1 MELQKREENKD
12 EKQIGKPNG
21 KRKKGKRYL
30 HKKKK
35 KHLHRKSKES
45 ILWANNSRV
54 NCAEKEIAEKD
65 SLVTSRNGDK
75 KHAILYSLLWH
86 RMTKPFLKPKLKTS
100 LLSFPGPKFGPF
112 AYFLANP
119 IFT

>member
-35 KHLHRKSKES
+35 K
-45 ILWANNSRV
+45 
-54 NCAEKEIAEKD
+54 
-65 SLVTSRNGDK
+65 TS
-75 KHAILYSLLWH
+75 AS
-86 RMTKPFLKPKLKTS
+86 
-100 LLSFPGPKFGPF
+100 
-112 AYFLANP
+112 
-119 IFT
+119 